1 MDQAPMSGC
10 EALLSCVSSTIRLA
24 WVMAV
29 RVAVQAVQAAQAVQA
44 VQVVQVVQAVPA
56 VLEALEV
63 RAVLLKPGGRT
74 DLPIHRHQRPKNILE
89 FSNSLGVRL

>member
-1 MDQAPMSGC
+1 MSGC

-29 RVAVQAVQAAQAVQA
+29 RVAVPVVQAAQVVQA
-44 VQVVQVVQAVPA
+44 VQVVRAA
-56 VLEALEV
+56 LEALEV
-63 RAVLLKPGGRT
+63 RAVLLKAGGRT
-74 DLPIHRHQRPKNILE
+74 DLLIHRHQRPKNILE

>member
-29 RVAVQAVQAAQAVQA
+29 RVAVQAAQAVQA
-44 VQVVQVVQAVPA
+44 VQAVQVVQAVPA

>member
-44 VQVVQVVQAVPA
+44 VQVVQAVPA

-89 FSNSLGVRL
+89 FSKSLGVRL

>member
-29 RVAVQAVQAAQAVQA
+29 RVAVQAAQAVQA
-44 VQVVQVVQAVPA
+44 VQVVQAVPA